1 MNNIRCAAE
10 RKHDNKTAHKKYWEV
25 MIIVMKKNI
34 VKRLMALLI
43 VTGMTLNLLAGCGQD
58 EGETSESPSS
68 KTQESS
74 TESIGSASPES
85 GSGTESG
92 EADQEE
98 GFVHDPNLSE
108 PGTQPICKEKVKLTV
123 GVVQNTNVENYDT
136 NWYTQMLKEEANVDL
151 EFYYFPSQDYTQK
164 LSMMCNAGG
173 DDLPDILLMNL
184 KDGVVSEYGQAGML
198 IPLDEYYENSSYYF
212 AEGFKRVLDTEGINI
227 LENIRS
233 ADGHIYTVSQ
243 YTVSVTNP
251 CYTRIW
257 VYKPWLEKLQIEE
270 PKTTEEFKK
279 MLEAFKTLDPNGNG
293 KADEIPALGSDIT
306 KQAGTGSWFWE
317 AMMNAFVRTNSRN
330 NFLDSKDHKL
340 SVPYVTE
347 EWKEG
352 VKFIRSLCEEGLFDP
367 VSFSQDDD
375 TFKTVMNKEGDQIV
389 GAFCFLTTS
398 FIGKNHASKGNW
410 VLLEPLTGPEG
421 VCTTSYLPDLPNEMG
436 YISKNCQNPE
446 AAFRL
451 LDLMGRE
458 DFTITSRWGKE
469 GENWDYVD
477 NIKDSPEYA
486 DMDFSH
492 TFMDYPS
499 YIYEHH
505 GVWNTQQNSNWQNK
519 TPSFR
524 TAEVAA
530 GYFASIMT
538 EGSDNYEMA
547 YKLGSYEAV
556 KPKEIITKF
565 AYTVE
570 EEKEV
575 TEIANSLNSYV
586 REKIALWCTGAEDVD
601 KAWDSYL
608 QELENIGLSKYLEMT
623 QAAYDRN

>member
-1 MNNIRCAAE
+1 
-10 RKHDNKTAHKKYWEV
+10 
-25 MIIVMKKNI
+25 MKKKQI
-34 VKRLMALLI
+34 GKRLTALLLTTGMALS
-43 VTGMTLNLLAGCGQD
+43 LLAGCGEEEPTD
-58 EGETSESPSS
+58 T
-68 KTQESS
+68 
-74 TESIGSASPES
+74 S
-85 GSGTESG
+85 GSGGQSQGSNSGPSGSHSEAGDAGDSG
-92 EADQEE
+92 EAA
-98 GFVHDPNLSE
+98 GFAHDPNLSD
-108 PGTQPICKEKVKLTV
+108 PGTEPICTEKVKLTV
-123 GVVQNTNVENYDT
+123 GVVQNTNVEDYDT
-136 NWYTQMLKEEANVDL
+136 NWYTQMVEEAANVEL

-184 KDGVVSEYGQAGML
+184 TDSVVSEYGQEGMFL
-198 IPLDEYYENSSYYF
+198 PLDEYYENSSYYF
-212 AEGFKRVLDTEGINI
+212 AEGFQRVLDTEGIN
-227 LENIRS
+227 LWDTIRS
-233 ADGHIYTVSQ
+233 TDGHIYTVPQ
-243 YTVSVTNP
+243 YTESVTNP

-257 VYKPWLEKLQIEE
+257 VYKPWLEKLKIEE
-270 PKTTEEFKK
+270 PKTTEEFKA
-279 MLEAFKTLDPNGNG
+279 MLEAFKTQDPNGNG

-317 AMMNAFVRTNSRN
+317 AMMNAYIRTNSRK
-330 NFLDSKDHKL
+330 NFLESENHKL

-352 VKFIRSLCEEGLFDP
+352 IKYIQSLCEEGLFDP

-375 TFKTVMNKEGDQIV
+375 TFKTVMNKEGDQLV

-398 FIGKNHASKGNW
+398 FISANHASKGNW
-410 VLLEPLTGPEG
+410 ILLEPLTGPEG
-421 VCTTSYLPDLPNEMG
+421 VCTSSYLPDLPNNMG
-436 YISKNCQNPE
+436 YISKNCANPE
-446 AAFRL
+446 AAFRV

-469 GENWDYVD
+469 GENWDYVE
-477 NIKDSPEYA
+477 NIKDDAEYA
-486 DMDFSH
+486 DRNFTY
-492 TFMDYPS
+492 TFMGYPS
-499 YIYEHH
+499 YILEHH

-530 GYFASIMT
+530 GYFASVMT

-547 YKLGSYEAV
+547 YRLGSYEAV
-556 KPKEIITKF
+556 KPSEIIMKF

-570 EEKEV
+570 EEKEA

-586 REKIALWCTGAEDVD
+586 REKVALWCTGREDVD

-608 QELENIGLSKYLEMT
+608 QELESIGLSRYLEIT
-623 QAAYDRN
+623 QAAYDRNE

>member
-1 MNNIRCAAE
+1 MS
-10 RKHDNKTAHKKYWEV
+10 
-25 MIIVMKKNI
+25 IVMKKNI
-34 VKRLMALLI
+34 MKRLTALFLVIGMA
-43 VTGMTLNLLAGCGQD
+43 MSLLAGCGQD
-58 EGETSESPSS
+58 DGDS
-68 KTQESS
+68 
-74 TESIGSASPES
+74 SASSEGGNKESQKSSSAES
-85 GSGTESG
+85 GSGTEG
-92 EADQEE
+92 QTPDQE

-108 PGTQPICKEKVKLTV
+108 PGTEPICKEKIKLTV

-136 NWYTQMLKEEANVDL
+136 NWFTQMVEEEANVEL

-173 DDLPDILLMNL
+173 DELPDILLMNL
-184 KDGVVSEYGQAGML
+184 KDGIVSEYGQAGMF

-212 AEGFKRVLDTEGINI
+212 AEGFKRVLETEGINI
-227 LENIRS
+227 LEIIRS
-233 ADGHIYTVSQ
+233 ADGHVYTVPQ
-243 YTVSVTNP
+243 YTESVTNP

-257 VYKPWLEKLQIEE
+257 VYKPWLDALGLKE
-270 PKTTEEFKK
+270 PKTTEEFKE
-279 MLEAFKTLDPNGNG
+279 MLVAFKTKDPNGNG

-306 KQAGTGSWFWE
+306 VQAGTGSWFWE
-317 AMMNAFVRTNSRN
+317 AMMNAYVRTNSRN

-340 SVPYVTE
+340 SVSYVTE

-352 VKFIRSLCEEGLFDP
+352 IKFIRSLCEEGLFDP
-367 VSFSQDDD
+367 VSFSQDAD
-375 TFKTVMNKEGDQIV
+375 TFKTVMNREGDQMV

-398 FIGKNHASKGNW
+398 FVGKNHASKGKW
-410 VLLEPLTGPEG
+410 VLLEPLTGPDG

-436 YISKNCQNPE
+436 YISKNCKNPE
-446 AAFRL
+446 AAFRV

-469 GENWDYVD
+469 GENWDYIE
-477 NIKDSPEYA
+477 NIKDSSEYA
-486 DMDFSH
+486 NSDFSH
-492 TFMDYPS
+492 TFMGYPS
-499 YIYEHH
+499 YILEHH

-530 GYFASIMT
+530 GYFAAIMT

-586 REKIALWCTGAEDVD
+586 REKVALWCTGREDVD

-608 QELENIGLSKYLEMT
+608 QELENIGLSRYLEIT